1 MRHGGR
7 RARGLLMHAWM
18 HARGVSV
25 ARSDAD
31 KDDVSAAHLSPPGGA
46 TSAPA
51 QQQHTCTLGTRRT
64 ISEESARSRRRC
76 RGGIIHAAPPPA
88 PAGWRASVRAPP
100 PGMGPFSAHP
110 AWAPCR

>member
-51 QQQHTCTLGTRRT
+51 QQQHTCTFYGQ
-64 ISEESARSRRRC
+64 
-76 RGGIIHAAPPPA
+76 PP
-88 PAGWRASVRAPP
+88 V
-100 PGMGPFSAHP
+100 AHTDF
-110 AWAPCR
+110 ALLR